1 MKYNVNIAVVS
12 RAKAGNRVTDNKP
25 TAEAALTTGST
36 GRTLTGTSKSSSNLR
51 WQRDGARHRVARLQS
66 CQYRIGFR

>member
-25 TAEAALTTGST
+25 TAEAAVTTGST
-36 GRTLTGTSKSSSNLR
+36 GRTLTGTSKSSSNL
-51 WQRDGARHRVARLQS
+51 A
-66 CQYRIGFR
+66 IGGSGMAHATASPACRAASTA

>member
-36 GRTLTGTSKSSSNLR
+36 WANADRNV
-51 WQRDGARHRVARLQS
+51 QVVE
-66 CQYRIGFR
+66 